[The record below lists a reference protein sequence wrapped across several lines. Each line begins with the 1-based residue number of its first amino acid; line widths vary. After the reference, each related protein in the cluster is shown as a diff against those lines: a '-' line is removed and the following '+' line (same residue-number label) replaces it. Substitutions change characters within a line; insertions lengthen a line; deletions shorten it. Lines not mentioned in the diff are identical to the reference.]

1 MTTKAKFNIVINATQ
16 AAMLD
21 TMRGAPEALCTP
33 VLFAKMGISRGHGLK
48 HMTGLRDQELVAK
61 VSDYTKNHPAKW
73 QISMA
78 GRRAL
83 CDYKRKVDKDA
94 IRAQAA
100 PPPTRSIW
108 GTDYIPASNAYYRN
122 NGHTDRP
129 SYGVRC

>member
-21 TMRGAPEALCTP
+21 MMRGAPDALCTP
-33 VLFAKMGISRGHGLK
+33 ALFAKMGISRGHGLK
-48 HMTGLRDQELVAK
+48 HMTGLRDQELVTKA
-61 VSDYTKNHPAKW
+61 SDYTKNHPATW

-100 PPPTRSIW
+100 PAPTRNTL
-108 GTDYIPASNAYYRN
+108 GTFYVPPAGVYYRN
-122 NGHTDRP
+122 AGHGHIA
-129 SYGVRC
+129 SHGVRC